1 MSSPHQ
7 IVLVHGAWHGAWCF
21 SALQHALDE
30 RGVASF
36 AIDLPGHGS
45 STLPLGDLYGDAD
58 HVIQVLTALPA
69 PPILVG
75 HSYGGAV
82 ITEVAARYPNL
93 VHLVYV
99 TAFAL
104 DEGES
109 ITSFLLNQPRVSVAL
124 NAAILPGPS
133 GCTLL
138 DPEQAPAA
146 LYGDCPERVAAAAV
160 ARLTPQPMATFEQTV
175 TGSPR
180 TALASTYVRCL
191 RDQAVHIVHQ
201 DVMAARCGSTVT
213 LDADHSPFLSQAP
226 AVADLLAGLAAS

>member
-1 MSSPHQ
+1 MSPPHP

-30 RGVASF
+30 RGVASY

-45 STLPLGDLYGDAD
+45 STLPLGDLYGDAT
-58 HVIQVLTALPA
+58 HVIDVLTALPT
-69 PPILVG
+69 PPVLVG

-82 ITEVAARYPNL
+82 ITEVAARHPHL
-93 VHLVYV
+93 VHLVYLA
-99 TAFAL
+99 AFAL

-109 ITSFLLNQPRVSVAL
+109 VIGFLVGQPRVDVAL
-124 NAAILPGPS
+124 NAAIQPGPA
-133 GCTLL
+133 GCTVL
-138 DPEQAPAA
+138 DPAQAPRA
-146 LYGDCPERVAAAAV
+146 LYGDCPPQVVAAAL
-160 ARLTPQPMATFEQTV
+160 ARLTPQPVATFEQTV

-226 AVADLLAGLAAS
+226 AVADLLAGLAA

>member
-1 MSSPHQ
+1 MSSPHP

-30 RGVASF
+30 RGVASY

-45 STLPLGDLYGDAD
+45 STLPLGDLYGDAA
-58 HVIQVLTALPA
+58 HVIQVLTSLPA
-69 PPILVG
+69 PPVLVG

-82 ITEVAARYPNL
+82 ITEVAARFPHL

-109 ITSFLLNQPRVSVAL
+109 VTSFLLSQPRAGVAL

-138 DPEQAPAA
+138 DPEKAPAA
-146 LYGDCPERVAAAAV
+146 LYGDCPEPVVAAAV